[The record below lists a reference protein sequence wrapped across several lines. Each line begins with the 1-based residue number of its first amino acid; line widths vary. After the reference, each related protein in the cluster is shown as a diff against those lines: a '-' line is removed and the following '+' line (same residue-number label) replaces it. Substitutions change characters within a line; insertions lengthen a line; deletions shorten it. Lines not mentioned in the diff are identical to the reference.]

1 MNGGC
6 EKLSDALLRSVHELR
21 GLTLGGGFEG
31 QVAPPTTLLEGGGAT
46 KTPAARCPVE
56 GGVPLKT

>member
-6 EKLSDALLRSVHELR
+6 EKLGDAPLRSVHELR
-21 GLTLGGGFEG
+21 GLTLSGGFEG

>member
-1 MNGGC
+1 MNAVC
-6 EKLSDALLRSVHELR
+6 EKLSDAPLRSVHELR
-21 GLTLGGGFEG
+21 GLTLSGGPEG

-46 KTPAARCPVE
+46 KTLAARCPVE